1 METTETH
8 KRKKHYMVYKN
19 VFVLWTVIAGTY
31 IHFLITS
38 THSKEIVKTYQG
50 LIDRNTAILNISKD
64 KDDGEV
70 EIMGV
75 SKDLTFTENMMD
87 AIDITLKEPDQ
98 SKSILETFK
107 EQLETISKHIKR
119 EGEEHGKE

>member
-1 METTETH
+1 MEETETH
-8 KRKKHYMVYKN
+8 ERKKYYMIYKN

-38 THSKEIVKTYQG
+38 THSKEIVKAYQG

-64 KDDGEV
+64 KYDGEV

-75 SKDLTFTENMMD
+75 SKDLNFTENMMD
-87 AIDITLKEPDQ
+87 AIDITLKEPDH
-98 SKSILETFK
+98 SKSILETFS
-107 EQLETISKHIKR
+107 EQLKTISKYIK
-119 EGEEHGKE
+119 GEEHGKE